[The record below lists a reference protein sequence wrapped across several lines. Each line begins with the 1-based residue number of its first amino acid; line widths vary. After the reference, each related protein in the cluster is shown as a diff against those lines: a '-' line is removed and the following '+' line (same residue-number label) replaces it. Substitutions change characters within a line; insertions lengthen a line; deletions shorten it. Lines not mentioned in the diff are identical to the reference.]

1 MLTAILTVLD
11 QHTLAS
17 VALKPKDFRAVF
29 QTPGGRQRLAELPA
43 DGRHLDVQLVTGA
56 ATREG
61 VPSISGGI
69 TARPDPD
76 DVLMVLIHL
85 HR

>member
-1 MLTAILTVLD
+1 
-11 QHTLAS
+11 
-17 VALKPKDFRAVF
+17 
-29 QTPGGRQRLAELPA
+29 
-43 DGRHLDVQLVTGA
+43 
-56 ATREG
+56 